1 MPSRLPDCALGLDAG
16 GSATRWALAAGD
28 GTVFAEGELA
38 PASGLQMLWAGGRT
52 ALAGTLRALAGAL
65 PRRPAAAAAGI
76 TGLDETLAGAFA
88 ALLAGALGIDAVAV
102 TVGSDIELLCRA
114 AFADATPARGIVL
127 YAGTGSIAALRDAEG
142 HLQRAGGRGHAI
154 DDAGSGPWIAR
165 RALEC
170 VWRAEDERP
179 GAWRSSPLA
188 CRLFERIGG
197 SDWPATRRFVYGDGA
212 AMAAG
217 SSDPAVV
224 AGANGGRGAEGARGT
239 ASARGTLGP
248 LALAVAAAADEDPVA
263 LRLLED
269 AGREL
274 ARLVRAL
281 QQRCGPQ
288 PVVLAGRVF
297 DLHPAVGAALRAAL
311 PAATALHAL
320 GVPPVHALA
329 RLALR
334 AARP

>member
-1 MPSRLPDCALGLDAG
+1 MPPPLPDCALGLDAG
-16 GSATRWALAAGD
+16 GSATRWALAASD
-28 GTVFAEGELA
+28 GKVFAEGELA
-38 PASGLQMLWAGGRT
+38 PASGLQMLWAGGRA
-52 ALAGTLRALAGAL
+52 ALADTLRALAGAL
-65 PRRPAAAAAGI
+65 PCRPAAAAAGI
-76 TGLDETLAGAFA
+76 TGLDEALAGAFA
-88 ALLAGALGIDAVAV
+88 ALLAGALGIDAAAVAA
-102 TVGSDIELLCRA
+102 GSDIELLCRA

-142 HLQRAGGRGHAI
+142 RLQRAGGRGHAI

-165 RALEC
+165 RALEG
-170 VWRAEDERP
+170 VWRAEDECP
-179 GAWRSSPLA
+179 GAWRGSPLA

-212 AMAAG
+212 AVAGGPSDTAGAAG
-217 SSDPAVV
+217 TTG
-224 AGANGGRGAEGARGT
+224 AGGARHALGAAGARG
-239 ASARGTLGP
+239 ALGP

-281 QQRCGPQ
+281 QRRCGAQ

-297 DLHPAVGAALRAAL
+297 DLHPAIGAALRAAL
-311 PAATALHAL
+311 PAATALRAL
-320 GVPPVHALA
+320 GMPPPHALA